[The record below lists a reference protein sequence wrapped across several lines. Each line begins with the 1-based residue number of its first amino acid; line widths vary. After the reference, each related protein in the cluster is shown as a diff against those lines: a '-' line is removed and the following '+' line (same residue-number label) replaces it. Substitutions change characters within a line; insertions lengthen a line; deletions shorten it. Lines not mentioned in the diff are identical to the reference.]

1 MVQEMNPRILL
12 VTTSLALSVLIGTVI
27 ARRGGTPE
35 DGTRRARPR
44 PVIGLSLDTLKEER
58 WQRDRDRFV
67 AAANRL
73 GADVEVS
80 EANSDDKVQAQ
91 GMNAFIG
98 KRVDAIVIVP
108 HDAKAMAQSV
118 QAARDAGIPV
128 LSYDRLVADSDVSL
142 YLSFEN
148 EKVGEQQAKYLLD
161 HLSEGKGRII
171 RLYGSKSDNNAHLF
185 KKGQDRILQPA
196 IDRGDVK
203 VIFEDWVQDWKPENA
218 KKIMNAAISSQGK
231 EFEGVLVSND
241 GTAGGVVQAMIE
253 EGIAGKAVVT
263 GQDADLAACQRIMR
277 GTQSMTIYKPLQVL
291 AESAAAAAV
300 KLARREVIVATASVN
315 NGTHDVPA
323 ILSETIAVDKSNM
336 LSTVVKDGFQPAE
349 QLK

>member
-1 MVQEMNPRILL
+1 MNPRILL
-12 VTTSLALSVLIGTVI
+12 VTTSLVLSVLIGTVI
-27 ARRGGTPE
+27 ARRGGPAA
-35 DGTRRARPR
+35 DGAAAGRRQ

-67 AAANRL
+67 AAAEKL
-73 GADVEVS
+73 GAKVEVLS
-80 EANSDDKVQAQ
+80 ANSDDKAQAQ
-91 GMNAFIG
+91 DMNSFIS

-128 LSYDRLVADSDVSL
+128 LSYDRLVKDCDVSL

-148 EKVGEQQAKYLLD
+148 EKVGEQQAKYLVD
-161 HLSEGKGRII
+161 HLPGGKGRIV
-171 RLYGSKSDNNAHLF
+171 RLYGSKTDNNAHMV

-196 IDRGDVK
+196 IDRGDVQ

-218 KKIMNAAISSQGK
+218 KKIMNAAISSKGR

-241 GTAGGVVQAMIE
+241 GTAGGVIQAMME
-253 EGIAGKAVVT
+253 EGIAGKSIVT

-277 GTQSMTIYKPLQVL
+277 GTQTMTIYKPLQVL
-291 AESAAAAAV
+291 ADSAAAAAV
-300 KLARREVIVATASVN
+300 KLAKREVIVATAAVN
-315 NGTHDVPA
+315 NGSRDVPS
-323 ILSETIAVDKSNM
+323 ILSETIAVDKANM
-336 LSTVVKDGFQPAE
+336 LDTVVKDGFQPAD